1 MLRKKGARWAQ
12 ASVCAAVAVLLS
24 GCVFGGPAR
33 NGAMFP
39 DESGSLPFGER
50 ITGEE
55 FVAESREL
63 VLEYKQKLAA
73 LGAAGWED
81 PKPEQYNMDRC
92 ENRKGITFI
101 STKSEGSKATS
112 VSVEKIIAVGQEVF
126 ESRGYVRV
134 NIRVDETSSSGRVRN
149 SFEWVDPENG
159 VVIAVGTVDSD
170 DVHQVRLYV
179 RTGCL
184 PVEDFEALRPVAN
197 TELPTRTWREP
208 TVTRPSE

>member
-1 MLRKKGARWAQ
+1 MLRRSGACWLQ

-63 VLEYKQKLAA
+63 VLEYKQKLAE
-73 LGAAGWED
+73 LGAVGWET
-81 PKPEQYNMDRC
+81 PGAEQYTMHHC
-92 ENRKGITFI
+92 EYLNGAVFLSAEFGGPT
-101 STKSEGSKATS
+101 AQL
-112 VSVEKIIAVGQEVF
+112 VDVEKVVAVGQEVF
-126 ESRGYVRV
+126 ESRGYTRV
-134 NIRVDETSSSGRVRN
+134 VNDTDETLKSGRIY
-149 SFEWVDPENG
+149 SGFEWVDLKNG
-159 VVIAVGTVDSD
+159 ITISVSTLDGDGIEQTMLS
-170 DVHQVRLYV
+170 V

-184 PVEDFEALRPVAN
+184 PVKNFEALRLVAN
-197 TELPTRTWREP
+197 ESLSPYTPAPLHP
-208 TVTRPSE
+208 

>member
-1 MLRKKGARWAQ
+1 MKKLHWMGAG
-12 ASVCAAVAVLLS
+12 VCAAVAVLLS

-63 VLEYKQKLAA
+63 VLEYKQKLAE
-73 LGAAGWED
+73 LGAAGWEN
-81 PKPEQYNMDRC
+81 PEPEQYNMNRC

-101 STKSEGSKATS
+101 SSKSDGSKAKS
-112 VSVEKIIAVGQEVF
+112 VSVEKVLAVGQEVF
-126 ESRGYVRV
+126 ESRGYVRES
-134 NIRVDETSSSGRVRN
+134 IRVDETSGNGRVRN
-149 SFEWVDPENG
+149 GFEWVDVDNG
-159 VVIAVGTVDSD
+159 VVIAVGTVDGD

-184 PVEDFEALRPVAN
+184 PVDDFEALRPVAN